1 MVSML
6 AFYSDDPSSIPA
18 EVYNFFCKIVV
29 EKNKN
34 KQKEAGV
41 GPIFLKKT
49 KKKLYVY
56 PVEKRTKGLPI
67 NIAYLEC

>member
-1 MVSML
+1 MLGCGGGLVVSVL

-29 EKNKN
+29 EKNEN

-41 GPIFLKKT
+41 GPIFKKIIFD
-49 KKKLYVY
+49 KIRQFFML
-56 PVEKRTKGLPI
+56 
-67 NIAYLEC
+67 